1 MKELK
6 IKQLTFSAA
15 HYLPGHWKCGRIHG
29 HTYIVRN
36 LIIKYPED
44 KFVDFGDVKKIIDG
58 WDHQFIIPRNHVPIW
73 QEIAQTYGFQ
83 IATKAIK
90 GSPIVENIANEIA
103 REIREVTAAKEVRF
117 ELYEGLNQGVVVCV
131 KVNLTSSGETR

>member
-15 HYLPGHWKCGRIHG
+15 HYLPGHWKCSRIHG
-29 HTYIVRN
+29 HTFIIRN
-36 LIIKYPED
+36 LIIRYPED
-44 KFVDFGDVKKIIDG
+44 KFVDFEDVKKIIEG
-58 WDHQFIIPRNHVPIW
+58 WDHRFIVPQSHVPIW
-73 QEIAQTYGFQ
+73 QEIARVYGFQ
-83 IATKAIK
+83 IATKAVK
-90 GSPIVENIANEIA
+90 GKPIVENIASKIA
-103 REIREVTAAKEVRF
+103 EEIREKTVAEEVQF